1 MANTSFRKGRAFF
14 EMLFITVN
22 AFVAIAKYS
31 EVLANACAGSNLV
44 VGIDAIISVLASARV
59 SKVDA

>member
-1 MANTSFRKGRAFF
+1 MANTSFRKGRTFL

-22 AFVAIAKYS
+22 AFVTIAKYS
-31 EVLANACAGSNLV
+31 EVLANACAGSNFV
-44 VGIDAIISVLASARV
+44 VGIDAIISVLASTGV